1 MKKKGP
7 QRSQS
12 LSAFPGSS
20 LFGFGNTT
28 SLRLLTI
35 LDRSRFTVSQTGSV
49 RVFGGDPNPSVA
61 IVIRLLGTALGLTGA
76 VGTTVMGME
85 GGTEDGGVGEVET
98 GTEMGMVARGGDG
111 GRAGRTVAEGAA

>member
-7 QRSQS
+7 HRSQS

-20 LFGFGNTT
+20 LFGFGTTT

-49 RVFGGDPNPSVA
+49 RVFGADPNPSEPIA
-61 IVIRLLGTALGLTGA
+61 TRELGTVFWLTGA
-76 VGTTVMGME
+76 VGTTVTGIE
-85 GGTEDGGVGEVET
+85 GGRESGGTGELET
-98 GTEMGMVARGGDG
+98 GPDTGMVARGGDG
-111 GRAGRTVAEGAA
+111 GRAGSTVAEGAA